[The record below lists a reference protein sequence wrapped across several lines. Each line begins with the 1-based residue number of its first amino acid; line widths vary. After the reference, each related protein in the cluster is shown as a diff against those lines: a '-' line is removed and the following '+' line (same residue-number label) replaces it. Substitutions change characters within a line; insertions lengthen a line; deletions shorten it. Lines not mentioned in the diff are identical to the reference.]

1 MWGYTTVVG
10 AFALALVAVSAVIG
24 GLLFFVLPI
33 ALVAVAVAA
42 ALDFNRRRK
51 EVDRMNRHA
60 EQAKPDEAE
69 FTGRDRQTLISD

>member
-1 MWGYTTVVG
+1 
-10 AFALALVAVSAVIG
+10 
-24 GLLFFVLPI
+24 
-33 ALVAVAVAA
+33 LVAVAVAA

-60 EQAKPDEAE
+60 ERATPYSAE